1 MRSLAKSKT
10 LTFFLF
16 AYRKIREFWR
26 KAGENLADTHRPN
39 GCLWNRISD
48 QVARNSLEW
57 AHWERFLN
65 MSGYSILKNDHS
77 EQASLTCAGGSLKV
91 INEFGEFPA
100 DSESI
105 NTLKPLLLKNFE
117 NQGSDLCLRRGMISK
132 RI

>member
-1 MRSLAKSKT
+1 
-10 LTFFLF
+10 
-16 AYRKIREFWR
+16 
-26 KAGENLADTHRPN
+26 
-39 GCLWNRISD
+39 
-48 QVARNSLEW
+48 
-57 AHWERFLN
+57 